1 MRRLWF
7 PGAFVVAL
15 FLVAAGAPLFGLPDP
30 VHQNITDRLSGAL
43 SGSPLGRDEFGRD
56 VLSRL
61 IWGARV
67 SLTVAFSSAL
77 IAGVVGTALGLI
89 GGWYRGFGE
98 LITVRSADI
107 ILCFPP
113 VLLALLAVTLFGP
126 GTSTLIVLLS
136 VLFLPGFVRIAYS
149 QTLSVR
155 GNEYVEAV
163 RSLGAS
169 SGRILSR
176 TILPNIAGPMFVQ
189 LSLAVASALMVESGL
204 SFLGLGVV
212 PPAPSWGL
220 MIRGARATMEQAPM
234 LLLWP
239 CAALTLAIL
248 GMNRFCDALGDVFNP
263 RSSALR
269 VNPRPVGG
277 GVLPSF
283 VKAAKSVPDALLE
296 VSDLTVEIDTPHG
309 VIRPVEA
316 ISFAVRAGET
326 LAIVGESGSGKSI
339 TATALMGLLPP
350 GARAVA
356 GSVWFDTAD
365 LLQLDEQSLCK
376 LRGGALAMILQDST
390 SSLNPLHRVG
400 EQLIEAI
407 RAHREVSYAAARA
420 TALELFKRIGIAD
433 AERQLGAWPHELS
446 GGMRQRVMISMAVA
460 NQPKL
465 LIADEPTTAL
475 DVTVQAQIL
484 DLLAQQKRDNDTALV
499 LITHSLGI
507 VAGIADRMVV
517 MYAGQI
523 VESGEVSAI
532 LAAPLHP
539 YTRALLDATPDGE
552 TQPVGIAGVV
562 PSPANFPI
570 GCRFAARCQHAV
582 TECNAI
588 PAPIAEAR
596 PGHLTRCI
604 RWRELAA
611 GMEYA
616 A

>member
-1 MRRLWF
+1 MRRLWL

-15 FLVAAGAPLFGLPDP
+15 FLVAAAAPLFGLPDP
-30 VHQNITDRLSGAL
+30 VHQNITDRLSGATP
-43 SGSPLGRDEFGRD
+43 GSPLGRDEFGRD

-163 RSLGAS
+163 RSLGAPT
-169 SGRILSR
+169 GRILGR
-176 TILPNIAGPMFVQ
+176 TVLPNIAGPMLVQ

-239 CAALTLAIL
+239 CVTLTLAIL
-248 GMNRFCDALGDVFNP
+248 AMNRFCDALGDVFNP
-263 RSSALR
+263 RSPARRAPPRRTGDLSPSSLKAL
-269 VNPRPVGG
+269 
-277 GVLPSF
+277 
-283 VKAAKSVPDALLE
+283 KSVPEALLE

-356 GSVWFDTAD
+356 GSVWFGTAD
-365 LLQLDEQSLCK
+365 LLQLDERSLCK

-390 SSLNPLHRVG
+390 SSLHPLHRVG
-400 EQLIEAI
+400 EQVIEAI
-407 RAHREVSYAAARA
+407 RAHREVSYASARA
-420 TALELFKRIGIAD
+420 SALELFKRVGIAD
-433 AERQLGAWPHELS
+433 VERQLGAWPHELS

-484 DLLAQQKRDNDTALV
+484 DLLAQQKRDHATALV
-499 LITHSLGI
+499 FITHSLGI
-507 VAGIADRMVV
+507 VAEIADRMVV

-523 VESGEVSAI
+523 VESGEVSAV

-562 PSPANFPI
+562 PSPAHFPI

-582 TECNAI
+582 TECKAR

-596 PGHLTRCI
+596 PGHRTRCI